1 MNVAHIDELDRHE
14 MCDGFVWRPV
24 RRRFGI
30 KAFGVNAYTPG
41 STKQIIE
48 EHTESQLGHEEIYLV
63 LRGRIRFTA
72 GDDEHELSQGQLI
85 FMRDPSLKRG
95 AVALTDDAAVLAV
108 GGKPG
113 EAYEISAWETWFV
126 AAPFVH
132 AEQWDK
138 VIELHNEALAER
150 PDEPALLYNLA
161 CMEARAGK
169 RDDAI
174 AHLKRSIE
182 LEPKWAEYAVKDADF
197 ASISADPDFPAA

>member
-1 MNVAHIDELDRHE
+1 MNTAHIDELDRHE
-14 MCDGFVWRPV
+14 MRDGFVWRPV

-30 KAFGVNAYTPG
+30 RAFGVNAYTPG
-41 STKQIIE
+41 ATKQIVE

-72 GDDEHELSQGQLI
+72 GDDEHELAQGQLI

-126 AAPFVH
+126 AAPLVA
-132 AEQWDK
+132 AEKWDE
-138 VIELHNEALAER
+138 VIALHEEALAER
-150 PDEPALLYNLA
+150 PDHAPLLYNLA
-161 CMEARAGK
+161 CMEARAGN

-174 AHLKRSIE
+174 AHLKRAIE

-197 ASISADPDFPAA
+197 ASISADPDFPEA